1 MNSTQ
6 SQASTNPKP
15 VLHGVRIKQRK
26 GVQKANAK
34 HEPEI
39 FRDQLLA
46 QLKTVK
52 GGDLDAISAKLDI
65 LGNTLE
71 YRKYGDSL
79 FEILIT
85 GGILEPGGI
94 IDDDAERSPFCLF
107 AAEDDA
113 TMIKKYVDVFNKL
126 IRRYKYLQR
135 IFGETLQN
143 ILQFINKWQPEENS
157 KLAKSTGFFICMQ
170 LVPSSV
176 LKVLLKDYLVKDGHA
191 LDFTTTVFRTVLDNQ
206 NIEQLGRYLASE
218 GLNSRIIEFFPPNKR
233 DEDCLV
239 RHFEAE
245 DMKELVEYYRRNK
258 KNSMK
263 GSLLNDLSELLLGDS
278 SDAEVCQFIKDNMKE
293 ASLTEADVIPI
304 IWQSIINTI
313 DSMSA
318 RADQIEAQVMRSIAQ
333 WTKVLEAFST
343 SPKTEIVLLQKV
355 QSACY
360 EDVKLTKFFSRIVQ
374 TLYKNDVLS
383 DNAILYWN
391 DKAHLAQGK
400 TLFLKQLEPF
410 VLWLRDN
417 ESSDEEED
425 DE

>member
-1 MNSTQ
+1 
-6 SQASTNPKP
+6 
-15 VLHGVRIKQRK
+15 
-26 GVQKANAK
+26 
-34 HEPEI
+34 
-39 FRDQLLA
+39 
-46 QLKTVK
+46 
-52 GGDLDAISAKLDI
+52 
-65 LGNTLE
+65 
-71 YRKYGDSL
+71 
-79 FEILIT
+79 
-85 GGILEPGGI
+85 
-94 IDDDAERSPFCLF
+94 
-107 AAEDDA
+107 
-113 TMIKKYVDVFNKL
+113 MIKKYVEVFNKL

-157 KLAKSTGFFICMQ
+157 KLAKSTGFFICNQ

-176 LKVLLKDYLVKDGHA
+176 LKVLLQDYLVKDGHA
-191 LDFTTTVFRTVLDNQ
+191 IDFVTTVFRTVLDTQ
-206 NIEQLGRYLASE
+206 NIEQLGRSLASE
-218 GLNSRIIEFFPPNKR
+218 GLNSRIIDFFPPNKR

-263 GSLLNDLSELLLGDS
+263 GSLLNELSELLLGDS
-278 SDAEVCQFIKDNMKE
+278 TDAEVVSFIKGNMKE

-304 IWQSIINTI
+304 IWQSMINTV
-313 DSMSA
+313 DLMGA
-318 RADQIEAQVMRSIAQ
+318 RADQIESHVLRAIGQ
-333 WTKVLEAFST
+333 WTKVLESFST

-355 QSACY
+355 QSTCY
-360 EDVKLTKFFSRIVQ
+360 EDVKLTKFFHRIVQ

-410 VLWLRDN
+410 VAWLRDN
-417 ESSDEEED
+417 ESSDEDED
-425 DE
+425 

>member
-1 MNSTQ
+1 M
-6 SQASTNPKP
+6 
-15 VLHGVRIKQRK
+15 
-26 GVQKANAK
+26 
-34 HEPEI
+34 
-39 FRDQLLA
+39 QLYS
-46 QLKTVK
+46 
-52 GGDLDAISAKLDI
+52 II
-65 LGNTLE
+65 
-71 YRKYGDSL
+71 
-79 FEILIT
+79 
-85 GGILEPGGI
+85 EPGGI
-94 IDDDAERSPFCLF
+94 IDDDAERSPFCIF

-113 TMIKKYVDVFNKL
+113 AVIKKYVEVFNKL

-157 KLAKSTGFFICMQ
+157 KLAKSTGFFICNQ

-176 LKVLLKDYLVKDGHA
+176 LKVLLQDYLVKDGHS
-191 LDFTTTVFRTVLDNQ
+191 LDFTTTVFRTVLDEQ
-206 NIEQLGRYLASE
+206 NIEQLGRALASE

-245 DMKELVEYYRRNK
+245 DMKELVDYYRRNK
-258 KNSMK
+258 KNSVK
-263 GSLLNDLSELLLGDS
+263 GSLLNELSELLEGDS
-278 SDAEVCQFIKDNMKE
+278 TDAEVIAFIKSNMKE

-304 IWQSIINTI
+304 IWQSMINTL
-313 DSMSA
+313 DLVTA
-318 RADQIEAQVMRSIAQ
+318 RADQIESQVLRAIGQ
-333 WTKVLEAFST
+333 WTNVLEAFST

-355 QSACY
+355 QSTCY
-360 EDVKLTKFFSRIVQ
+360 EDVKLTKYFRRIVQ

-410 VLWLRDN
+410 VVWLRDN
-417 ESSDEEED
+417 ESSEEEEED
-425 DE
+425 

>member
-46 QLKTVK
+46 QLKTIK
-52 GGDLDAISAKLDI
+52 GGDLEAISSKLDI

-113 TMIKKYVDVFNKL
+113 AVIKKYVEVFNKL

-157 KLAKSTGFFICMQ
+157 KLAKSTGFFICNQ

-176 LKVLLKDYLVKDGHA
+176 LKVLLQDYLVKDGHA
-191 LDFTTTVFRTVLDNQ
+191 LNFTTTVFRTVLDEQ
-206 NIEQLGRYLASE
+206 NIEQLGRILASE

-245 DMKELVEYYRRNK
+245 DMKELVDYYRRNK

-263 GSLLNDLSELLLGDS
+263 GSLLADLTELLQGDS
-278 SDAEVCQFIKDNMKE
+278 SDAEVTSFIKGNMKE

-304 IWQSIINTI
+304 IWQSMMNTV
-313 DSMSA
+313 DLMG
-318 RADQIEAQVMRSIAQ
+318 RADQIEAQVLRAIAE
-333 WTKVLEAFST
+333 WSKVLEFFCG

-355 QSACY
+355 QSTCY
-360 EDVKLTKFFSRIVQ
+360 DDVRLAKYFRRIIQ

-400 TLFLKQLEPF
+400 TIFLKQLEPF
-410 VLWLRDN
+410 VVWLRDN
-417 ESSDEEED
+417 ESSEDED
-425 DE
+425 SD

>member
-15 VLHGVRIKQRK
+15 VLHGVKIKQRK

-46 QLKTVK
+46 HLKTIEE
-52 GGDLDAISAKLDI
+52 GDFEAISTKLDI

-85 GGILEPGGI
+85 GGILETGGN
-94 IDDDAERSPFCLF
+94 IDDDAERSPFCIF
-107 AAEDDA
+107 AAQDE
-113 TMIKKYVDVFNKL
+113 TSMIKKYVEVFNKL

-135 IFGETLQN
+135 ILRETLEN
-143 ILQFINKWQPEENS
+143 LLQFVNKWQAEENS
-157 KLAKSTGFFICMQ
+157 KLAKATGLFICNQ
-170 LVPSSV
+170 LTPASV
-176 LKVLLKDYLVKDGHA
+176 LKVLFQDYLMKDGYSLA
-191 LDFTTTVFRTVLDNQ
+191 FTTTVFRTVMREQ
-206 NIEQLGRYLASE
+206 SIEQLGRALTSE
-218 GLNSRIIEFFPPNKR
+218 GLNSRILDFFPPNKR
-233 DEDCLV
+233 DEDCLI

-245 DMKELVEYYRRNK
+245 DMKEFVEYYRKNK
-258 KNSMK
+258 KNSIK
-263 GSLLNDLSELLLGDS
+263 NTLLNELSELVQGEAS
-278 SDAEVCQFIKDNMKE
+278 NAEVISFIKTNMNE
-293 ASLTEADVIPI
+293 GGLTESDVIPI
-304 IWQSIINTI
+304 IWQSMMNTV
-313 DSMSA
+313 DMMS
-318 RADQIEAQVMRSIAQ
+318 RSDQIESQVLRAIGQ
-333 WTKVLEAFST
+333 WTKILEEFCS

-355 QSACY
+355 QASCY
-360 EDVKLTKFFSRIVQ
+360 EDVKLTKYFRRIIQ

-391 DKAHLAQGK
+391 DRAHLTQGK

-410 VLWLRDN
+410 VNWLRDN
-417 ESSDEEED
+417 DDSSDED
-425 DE
+425 SD

>member
-6 SQASTNPKP
+6 PQASTNSKP
-15 VLHGVRIKQRK
+15 VLHGVKIKQRK

-46 QLKTVK
+46 QFKTIRE
-52 GGDLDAISAKLDI
+52 GDFDAFSAKLDN
-65 LGNTLE
+65 LGNTLD
-71 YRKYGDSL
+71 YRKYGDAL

-94 IDDDAERSPFCLF
+94 IDDDAERSPFCVF

-113 TMIKKYVDVFNKL
+113 AVIKKYVDVFNKL

-143 ILQFINKWQPEENS
+143 LLQFINKWQVEENA
-157 KLAKSTGFFICMQ
+157 KLAKATGFLISTQVC
-170 LVPSSV
+170 PASV
-176 LKVLLKDYLVKDGHA
+176 LKVLLQDYLVKDGHA
-191 LDFTTTVFRTVLDNQ
+191 LNFTTTVFRTVLDEQ
-206 NIEQLGRYLASE
+206 NIEQLGRALAAE
-218 GLNSRIIEFFPPNKR
+218 GLNSRLVEFFPPNKR

-245 DMKELVEYYRRNK
+245 DMKELVDYYRRNK
-258 KNSMK
+258 KNSIK
-263 GSLLNDLSELLLGDS
+263 GSLLNELSEKMQDEEAS
-278 SDAEVCQFIKDNMKE
+278 EAEVLSLIKSNVKD
-293 ASLTEADVIPI
+293 AGLTEADIVAI
-304 IWQSIINTI
+304 IWQSM
-313 DSMSA
+313 MSTVDLLNS
-318 RADQIEAQVMRSIAQ
+318 RADQVESQVLRAINQWSKVIE
-333 WTKVLEAFST
+333 EFCN

-355 QSACY
+355 QSTCY
-360 EDVKLTKFFSRIVQ
+360 EDVKLTKSFRRLIQ

-391 DKAHLAQGK
+391 DKAHLSQGK
-400 TLFLKQLEPF
+400 TLFLKQIEPF
-410 VLWLRDN
+410 ITWLREN
-417 ESSDEEED
+417 EDSSEEED
-425 DE
+425 